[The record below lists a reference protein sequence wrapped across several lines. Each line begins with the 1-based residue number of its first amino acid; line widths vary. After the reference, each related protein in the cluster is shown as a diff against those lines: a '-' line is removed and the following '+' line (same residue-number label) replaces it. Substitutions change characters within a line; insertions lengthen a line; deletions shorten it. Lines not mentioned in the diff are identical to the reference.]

1 MHTQLLAWSAWVM
14 SIIFASDVL
23 NNNSYSTSNIVE
35 VISKTALT
43 MTGYKAED
51 ESISDYIQFL
61 VKTHAILKYYSIM
74 VVIFGSGFN
83 LINFACFYQ
92 MKKRSSQNI
101 YLIFLSLAD
110 LFNIQI
116 NITIPLIRNALS
128 KKNLVDFDFFV
139 NESESG
145 GTNLTSTPSDPNPW
159 AEFFCILDG
168 YLVEVG
174 LLLPAWIMVV
184 LAAERFLIIAWP
196 LRKNVSYFIL
206 EINFFD
212 YLK

>member
-1 MHTQLLAWSAWVM
+1 M
-14 SIIFASDVL
+14 SIIFASDAL

-43 MTGYKAED
+43 MTSYKAED
-51 ESISDYIQFL
+51 ESVSDYIQIL

-128 KKNLVDFDFFV
+128 KKNLVDFDFFF

-145 GTNLTSTPSDPNPW
+145 VTNFTTTTPGIQTSGPNDW

-196 LRKNVSYFIL
+196 LRKNVSSFIL
-206 EINFFD
+206 F
-212 YLK
+212 